1 MDTSRAF
8 WPAGSTV
15 AKANP
20 YVPFN
25 NSISPINDKP
35 TSSVEV
41 DVELEVERGAKEIVE
56 DRDIE
61 TDEAIEPVPE
71 PRRGL

>member
-8 WPAGSTV
+8 WPAGKV
-15 AKANP
+15 AKENP
-20 YVPFN
+20 YVLFN

-35 TSSVEV
+35 TSYVEV
-41 DVELEVERGAKEIVE
+41 DVELEVEKGAKEFVE

-61 TDEAIEPVPE
+61 TDDAIEPVPE
-71 PRRGL
+71 P